1 MEIKTTGMIF
11 SGNHSRL
18 ILDGTISMTR
28 RTWGL
33 EMVNQFPDD
42 WQFIRMEGNLAV
54 FLLLKK
60 HGGKIVPARSYSREI
75 RGEEPNLEFLF
86 KCPYGQVG
94 DQLWVRETWDDETG
108 MVLYKADCSE
118 VEAKE
123 YAFGWK
129 PSIYMFRN
137 DSRITLG
144 ITEIRAERL
153 QEITEEDALAEGI
166 KIMQGTWQAMGRS
179 ETGRPILIGEPQP
192 YTARYH
198 FEALWDSL
206 NAKRG
211 YGWEVNPWIWCISFR
226 LLDKR
231 LVGDYYNANF
241 E

>member
-1 MEIKTTGMIF
+1 M
-11 SGNHSRL
+11 SSNHPQL
-18 ILDGTISMTR
+18 ILNDTKSMTR

-94 DQLWVRETWDDETG
+94 DQLWVREIWDDETG

-137 DSRITLG
+137 DSRITLE
-144 ITEIRAERL
+144 ITEIRAERV
-153 QEITEEDALAEGI
+153 QDITPEDAVAEGC
-166 KIMQGTWQAMGRS
+166 
-179 ETGRPILIGEPQP
+179 EP
-192 YTARYH
+192 Y
-198 FEALWDSL
+198 FEGKYFYPPKGLFKEQWDSL
-206 NAKRG
+206 NATRG
-211 YGWEVNPWIWCISFR
+211 YGWDINPWVFVISFKILQER
-226 LLDKR
+226 T
-231 LVGDYYNANF
+231 
-241 E
+241 

>member
-1 MEIKTTGMIF
+1 M
-11 SGNHSRL
+11 SSNHPQL
-18 ILDGTISMTR
+18 ILNDTKSMTR

-60 HGGKIVPARSYSREI
+60 HGGKIVPARSHSREI

-137 DSRITLG
+137 DSRITL
-144 ITEIRAERL
+144 
-153 QEITEEDALAEGI
+153 EITELWAELLRSISSADAMAEGGYTVEEFI
-166 KIMQGTWQAMGRS
+166 KLYLKINHLPDDANPFNWA
-179 ETGRPILIGEPQP
+179 IKYKL
-192 YTARYH
+192 A
-198 FEALWDSL
+198 
-206 NAKRG
+206 NA
-211 YGWEVNPWIWCISFR
+211 
-226 LLDKR
+226 
-231 LVGDYYNANF
+231 
-241 E
+241 